1 MIKSSNI
8 KILSVL
14 IIGLFIGMSFTPG
27 IFNSIVEAVN
37 PDSVLNKIDEFNN
50 NVLKEIITEDDTPPI
65 T

>member
-37 PDSVLNKIDEFNN
+37 PDSVLNKIDELNN
-50 NVLKEIITEDDTPPI
+50 NV
-65 T
+65 